1 MTTPLLSNYFDK
13 PNELHVHYRDDPAI
27 RKHTI
32 KDKPTRSS
40 RNIQTKS
47 KLKKTQTMRSANYT
61 VSVLHSSKLNRRKQQ
76 DIPGNARQMNEFQF
90 NGHIK
95 LDPNADISNV
105 KIVHG
110 TPPAD
115 FVAAFATQLPP
126 TRITTPFKPFFELPP
141 SHATLSYSFPTY
153 KHSYPWAWYKE
164 RKYATTKHNNAKHL
178 HTTPRPT
185 TLRLATKTPNKEVD
199 RKTTQ
204 KPLIPTNTQPPHIAA
219 PPNASTPASNKISI
233 KTQDVNRHK
242 TTDSALDGE
251 IILDDEQINFN
262 FTTTTPIV
270 TVTVDTD
277 NSKVNGTLPK
287 NKTEL
292 SDAKNKTLK
301 EKNDKFPPAIVN
313 VTYEKNSKYM
323 SQGQK
328 TDVLEKTEISNHE
341 QKNSE
346 IKQHILQ
353 AAKSHT
359 RDYKTFDQ
367 KHLFGSNALMEKFSL
382 TKSDK
387 ILQASKNNGVHTPNP
402 KTADT
407 ISLYTPFS
415 DTHGALRPVISAP
428 NRHVLQPTVKLDTV
442 DIMHFHKD
450 FKHKKKLKD
459 DAGEKRGLQ
468 FDIEPYIKHLKLKSE
483 WKTAAEQASENDG
496 GGSEK
501 YMFYRTPL
509 TERKVVDGL
518 NEMEARL
525 EKALKTD
532 PPTKKGGIVFRPT
545 QYVFRNLTNVKPLLL
560 AETPLLHEV
569 PTPSQ
574 KAFRQTPE
582 IMQQYSHEY
591 FKLHNDREKIHPTIL
606 SFTGTRRKLK
616 LADDYEKVPLR
627 LLSRQN
633 KKPIPSDFLDDS
645 RLMGSTVIEEELP
658 SDTRQYQYDDG
669 IIKEKAE
676 SNLKSL
682 HHRKDVYEFMST
694 KDENNNQNTDTEWS
708 STKEEELNSTTTTN
722 STSKHEEHKAS
733 ENASILGN
741 PTTTSP
747 KTTTSTTP
755 TTTTTTVYPHKT
767 TKSLPTVSL
776 EKLLEK
782 GNETRNPSK
791 NNEIHPTEQMSSQ
804 TVFSFDLKTTMPP
817 LFGKVLSNPSEAQT
831 SAPAT
836 STISL
841 STTASPKTTTTKA
854 KIKKPTTKIIHEITP
869 RKPTLTGNHLVT
881 YPRIRVDKPISLLN
895 KGSPTHAFG
904 RPTNLVYG
912 FPNNP
917 ALSSFHN
924 PILSGLY
931 AQAQNLHQQQ
941 WQSNNMQL
949 VFPNTVAGYQP
960 SVSEA
965 SYNKNEATRSDHTT
979 IEPQVHNSMSSN
991 STPIEE
997 ELNLDDMYWTGK
1009 ARIDIRL

>member
-13 PNELHVHYRDDPAI
+13 PNELHVHYRDDAAI

-40 RNIQTKS
+40 RNILTKS
-47 KLKKTQTMRSANYT
+47 KVTKTQAMGSVNYT
-61 VSVLHSSKLNRRKQQ
+61 VSELHSSKLNTRKQQ

-115 FVAAFATQLPP
+115 FVAAFATQFPP

-141 SHATLSYSFPTY
+141 GHATLSSSLPTY
-153 KHSYPWAWYKE
+153 KHSYPWAWYNE

-185 TLRLATKTPNKEVD
+185 THKLVTKTPNKEIG

-204 KPLIPTNTQPPHIAA
+204 KPLVPTNTQPPHIAT
-219 PPNASTPASNKISI
+219 PVNASIPSSNKIST

-251 IILDDEQINFN
+251 IVLDDEQINFN

-277 NSKVNGTLPK
+277 NSKVNGTLVK
-287 NKTEL
+287 NNTEL
-292 SDAKNKTLK
+292 RDTKNKTLK
-301 EKNDKFPPAIVN
+301 EKNDKYSPAIAN

-323 SQGQK
+323 SQGQSNNI
-328 TDVLEKTEISNHE
+328 LEKTEISNHE

-346 IKQHILQ
+346 IKQHILE
-353 AAKSHT
+353 APKPHT

-367 KHLFGSNALMEKFSL
+367 KHLFGSNPLMEKFSL

-407 ISLYTPFS
+407 VSLYTPFS

-428 NRHVLQPTVKLDTV
+428 NHHELQPTVKLDTV
-442 DIMHFHKD
+442 DIMRFHKD
-450 FKHKKKLKD
+450 LKHKKKLKD
-459 DAGEKRGLQ
+459 DTGEKRGLQ

-483 WKTAAEQASENDG
+483 WKTAAERASENDD

-518 NEMEARL
+518 NEMESRL

-532 PPTKKGGIVFRPT
+532 SPTKKGGIVFRPT
-545 QYVFRNLTNVKPLLL
+545 QYVFRNLTNVKPLVL
-560 AETPLLHEV
+560 ADTPLSYEV
-569 PTPSQ
+569 STLSQ
-574 KAFRQTPE
+574 NAFRPTLK
-582 IMQQYSHEY
+582 ITQQYSREY
-591 FKLHNDREKIHPTIL
+591 FNLHNDGQKIHPTIL

-616 LADDYEKVPLR
+616 LVEDYEKVPFR
-627 LLSRQN
+627 LSSRQG
-633 KKPIPSDFLDDS
+633 KKPIPLDFLDDS
-645 RLMGSTVIEEELP
+645 RLMGSTVIEDELP
-658 SDTRQYQYDDG
+658 SDNRHFQYDDD

-682 HHRKDVYEFMST
+682 QHRKDVYEFMST
-694 KDENNNQNTDTEWS
+694 KDENNNQNIATEWS
-708 STKEEELNSTTTTN
+708 SAKKEELNSSTATN
-722 STSKHEEHKAS
+722 STSKHEEHKTS
-733 ENASILGN
+733 ENASVLGN
-741 PTTTSP
+741 PTRTSP
-747 KTTTSTTP
+747 KTTARTTP

-767 TKSLPTVSL
+767 TKPLPTVSL
-776 EKLLEK
+776 EKLLKK
-782 GNETRNPSK
+782 GNETRKPSK

-817 LFGKVLSNPSEAQT
+817 LFGKVLSNPSETQT

-836 STISL
+836 STTSL
-841 STTASPKTTTTKA
+841 PPTASPKTTTTKA
-854 KIKKPTTKIIHEITP
+854 EIKKPTTKIIHEITP
-869 RKPTLTGNHLVT
+869 RKPTMTGNNLVT
-881 YPRIRVDKPISLLN
+881 YPRIRIDKPISLLN
-895 KGSPTHAFG
+895 KGSSTHAFG
-904 RPTNLVYG
+904 RPVSLGYG
-912 FPNNP
+912 FPNEP
-917 ALSSFHN
+917 SLSSFHN

-931 AQAQNLHQQQ
+931 AQAQNFHQQQ

-949 VFPNTVAGYQP
+949 VYPNMVAGYQP
-960 SVSEA
+960 SLSEA
-965 SYNKNEATRSDHTT
+965 SYKKNEATRSDHTT
-979 IEPQVHNSMSSN
+979 TEPQIHNDMSSN

>member
-1 MTTPLLSNYFDK
+1 MTTPLFDNYFYK
-13 PNELHVHYRDDPAI
+13 PNELHVHYRDDAAI

-40 RNIQTKS
+40 GNIQTKS
-47 KLKKTQTMRSANYT
+47 KVTKTQTMRSVNYT
-61 VSVLHSSKLNRRKQQ
+61 VNAIHSSKLNRRKQQ
-76 DIPGNARQMNEFQF
+76 DIPGNARQMNEFHF

-95 LDPNADISNV
+95 LDPSADISNV

-141 SHATLSYSFPTY
+141 GHATLSSSLPTY

-164 RKYATTKHNNAKHL
+164 RKYATTKHDNAKHL

-185 TLRLATKTPNKEVD
+185 TLKLATKVPNKEVST
-199 RKTTQ
+199 KSTQ
-204 KPLIPTNTQPPHIAA
+204 KPLVPTNTQPPHIAA
-219 PPNASTPASNKISI
+219 PPNASTPAISNISV
-233 KTQDVNRHK
+233 KTQGVNKHK

-277 NSKVNGTLPK
+277 NIKLNETLTK
-287 NKTEL
+287 NNTEL
-292 SDAKNKTLK
+292 SDTKNKTLK
-301 EKNDKFPPAIVN
+301 EKNGKDPTAIVY

-323 SQGQK
+323 SQGQNK
-328 TDVLEKTEISNHE
+328 DILDKTEISNHE
-341 QKNSE
+341 QKNSK

-353 AAKSHT
+353 AAKPHT

-367 KHLFGSNALMEKFSL
+367 KHLFGSNPLMEKFSL

-387 ILQASKNNGVHTPNP
+387 ILLASKNNGVHTPNP
-402 KTADT
+402 NTADT
-407 ISLYTPFS
+407 VSLYTPFS

-428 NRHVLQPTVKLDTV
+428 NGHELQPTVKLDTV

-459 DAGEKRGLQ
+459 NTGEKRGLQ
-468 FDIEPYIKHLKLKSE
+468 IDIEPYIKHFKLKSE
-483 WKTAAEQASENDG
+483 WKTAAERGSENDD

-532 PPTKKGGIVFRPT
+532 SPTRKGDIVFRPT
-545 QYVFRNLTNVKPLLL
+545 QYVFRNLTNAKPLMLVD
-560 AETPLLHEV
+560 TPFSHEAPSQNPFR
-569 PTPSQ
+569 PTP
-574 KAFRQTPE
+574 KIT
-582 IMQQYSHEY
+582 QQYSHEY
-591 FKLHNDREKIHPTIL
+591 SDFHNDRKKIHPTIL
-606 SFTGTRRKLK
+606 TFTGTRRKLK
-616 LADDYEKVPLR
+616 LVEDYESVPLR
-627 LLSRQN
+627 LLSRQG
-633 KKPIPSDFLDDS
+633 KKSIPLDFLDDS

-658 SDTRQYQYDDG
+658 SDIRHFQYDDG

-676 SNLKSL
+676 SNLQNL
-682 HHRKDVYEFMST
+682 QHRKDVYEFMST
-694 KDENNNQNTDTEWS
+694 KEENNNQNIATEGS
-708 STKEEELNSTTTTN
+708 STKKEEIKSTTATN
-722 STSKHEEHKAS
+722 STSKYEEHKAS
-733 ENASILGN
+733 ENASVLGI

-747 KTTTSTTP
+747 RTTATTTP
-755 TTTTTTVYPHKT
+755 TTTTTVYPHKT
-767 TKSLPTVSL
+767 TKPLPTVSL
-776 EKLLEK
+776 EKLFKK
-782 GNETRNPSK
+782 GNETKNPSK
-791 NNEIHPTEQMSSQ
+791 NNEIHPTEQMSTQ
-804 TVFSFDLKTTMPP
+804 TVFSFDLKTTIPP
-817 LFGKVLSNPSEAQT
+817 MFGNVLSNPSATQT
-831 SAPAT
+831 SVPTT

-841 STTASPKTTTTKA
+841 PPTTSPKTTTTKA
-854 KIKKPTTKIIHEITP
+854 NNKKPTTKIIHEITP
-869 RKPTLTGNHLVT
+869 RKATMTGNHLVT
-881 YPRIRVDKPISLLN
+881 YPRIRIDKPISLLN
-895 KGSPTHAFG
+895 KAYPTHAFG
-904 RPTNLVYG
+904 TPTSLGYG
-912 FPNNP
+912 FANNP
-917 ALSSFHN
+917 SLSSFHN

-941 WQSNNMQL
+941 WQPNNMQL
-949 VFPNTVAGYQP
+949 VFPNMVAGYQP
-960 SVSEA
+960 SLPEA
-965 SYNKNEATRSDHTT
+965 SYKKNEATRSDHAAT
-979 IEPQVHNSMSSN
+979 EPQIHNDMSSN
-991 STPIEE
+991 SRPIEE

-1009 ARIDIRL
+1009 V